1 MKKLLFTAIGLVA
14 LTACSVRSDHSQKQA
29 GQYAEPDSVITV
41 DSVIAINPEDTVSWL
56 EEEVIDVPEIPEEAS
71 SEVDEKA
78 MEDYERMFQGKE

>member
-1 MKKLLFTAIGLVA
+1 V
-14 LTACSVRSDHSQKQA
+14 
-29 GQYAEPDSVITV
+29 PPV
-41 DSVIAINPEDTVSWL
+41 DSVIAINPEDTASWL

>member
-1 MKKLLFTAIGLVA
+1 M
-14 LTACSVRSDHSQKQA
+14 
-29 GQYAEPDSVITV
+29 
-41 DSVIAINPEDTVSWL
+41 IAINPEDTASWL

>member
-1 MKKLLFTAIGLVA
+1 MKKLLFAAIGLVA

-29 GQYAEPDSVITV
+29 GQYADPDSVVIV
-41 DSVIAINPEDTVSWL
+41 DTVIAPNPEDTASWL
-56 EEEVIDVPEIPEEAS
+56 EEEAIDIPEIPEEAS

>member
-1 MKKLLFTAIGLVA
+1 MKKLLFAAIGLVA

-29 GQYAEPDSVITV
+29 GQYAEPV
-41 DSVIAINPEDTVSWL
+41 DSVIAINPEDTASWL

>member
-1 MKKLLFTAIGLVA
+1 MKKLLFAAIGLVA

-78 MEDYERMFQGKE
+78 MEDYERMFKGKE

>member
-78 MEDYERMFQGKE
+78 MEDYERMFKGKE

>member
-1 MKKLLFTAIGLVA
+1 MKKLLFAAIGLVA

-29 GQYAEPDSVITV
+29 GQYAEPDSVPPV
-41 DSVIAINPEDTVSWL
+41 DSVIAINPEDTASWL

-78 MEDYERMFQGKE
+78 MEDYERMFKGKE

>member
-1 MKKLLFTAIGLVA
+1 MKKLLFVAIGLVA
-14 LTACSVRSDHSQKQA
+14 LSACSVRSDHSQKQA
-29 GQYAEPDSVITV
+29 GQYAEPPV
-41 DSVIAINPEDTVSWL
+41 DSVIAINPEDTASWL

>member
-1 MKKLLFTAIGLVA
+1 MKKLLFAAIGLVA

-29 GQYAEPDSVITV
+29 GQYAEPDSV
-41 DSVIAINPEDTVSWL
+41 DTASWL